1 MQLSLKMLA
10 IPNERPTLE
19 SYTDNLVTFVPFQLH
34 LITTQSNVYIYIYFN
49 GTVCIPRLWL
59 EMCIQF
65 AKLTVWRKVV
75 SAIRNKI
82 SGYTF

>member
-34 LITTQSNVYIYIYFN
+34 LITTQSNVYIYIYIF
-49 GTVCIPRLWL
+49 
-59 EMCIQF
+59 Q
-65 AKLTVWRKVV
+65 
-75 SAIRNKI
+75 RNDVHSEVMARDVYSI
-82 SGYTF
+82 C